1 MRRKLLY
8 DYAAIL
14 LGAVLTALGLDL
26 FLVPN
31 RIAAGGVSGLA
42 TVIHYWTGA
51 GVGFIM
57 LLINLPLLWASLRML
72 GHEFVVRTLFGTV
85 ALSIATDLLAFLP
98 PLTLDPLLASFY
110 GGILSGVGIGIT
122 LKWRGSTG
130 GTDLAAAL
138 VHRSLKTS
146 VGQAL
151 LCIDFGIILL
161 AGIAFRSAE
170 LALYALI
177 TLFLTS
183 RTIDVVQEGMIYA
196 KAAYI
201 ISDRTEEIA
210 RRVLH
215 ELGRGATILQGWGAY
230 TGQERRVLLV
240 IVARSEIAQLKEI
253 VLTQDPRAFVV
264 ISEAHEV
271 LGEGFK
277 LEATGG

>member
-1 MRRKLLY
+1 MRRKLFY

-72 GHEFVVRTLFGTV
+72 GHEFVVRTLFGTI
-85 ALSIATDLLAFLP
+85 ALSVATDVLAFLP

-130 GTDLAAAL
+130 GTDLAATL
-138 VHRSLKTS
+138 VHRYIKTS

-151 LCIDFGIILL
+151 ILIDFGIILL

-210 RRVLH
+210 RRVLD

-230 TGQERRVLLV
+230 TGRERRVLLV

-253 VLTQDPRAFVV
+253 ALSQDPRAFVV

-277 LEATGG
+277 LEATSG